1 MGLNRFGKRRDDNER
16 ALIEA
21 LQAAGALV
29 VQLDRPL
36 DLLVGYGGAWILLE
50 VKMPGGRL
58 TSGQEKFLT
67 DVAAAGMGAVTAVVR
82 TATEALQLI
91 GAKDLNVEI
100 GPKRPANAFPAWPT
114 MPAPEGAD

>member
-1 MGLNRFGKRRDDNER
+1 MSLNRHAKCRDACEKGI
-16 ALIEA
+16 IEA
-21 LQAAGALV
+21 LRAAGALV
-29 VQLDRPL
+29 VQLDKPL
-36 DLLVGYGGAWILLE
+36 DLLVGFDGAWWLIE

-58 TSGQEKFLT
+58 TAGQEKFLT
-67 DVAAAGMGAVTAVVR
+67 DVAAAGLGAVTAVVR